1 MGYRSDVEILFYP
14 ENPEEFAMLKLY
26 VEENLPDKFEVGGIR
41 TRMNWP
47 QGNKYLHLRLEGVKW
62 YPSYEDVIVY
72 TECFD
77 NWEERFGSPPKFHFE
92 FVRIGE
98 DDGDTETQYSNDAVY
113 ALQIERSITL
123 SF

>member
-14 ENPEEFAMLKLY
+14 EDQEDFAMLKLY
-26 VEENLPDKFEVGGIR
+26 VDENLPDKFEVGHIPSNGR
-41 TRMNWP
+41 W
-47 QGNKYLHLRLEGVKW
+47 QKGYKYLHLRLKGVKW
-62 YPSYEDVIVY
+62 YPSYEDVIAY

-77 NWEERFGSPPKFHFE
+77 NWAQKFGSPPKFHFE

-98 DDGDTETQYSNDAVY
+98 DYGDIKTLYSENAQY
-113 ALQIERSITL
+113 ALQVERSITL

>member
-14 ENPEEFAMLKLY
+14 ENPEEFAMLQLY
-26 VEENLPDKFEVGGIR
+26 VEENLPDKFEVGDMTCNR
-41 TRMNWP
+41 WP
-47 QGNKYLHLRLEGVKW
+47 QGNKYLHIRMEGIKW

-77 NWEERFGSPPKFHFE
+77 SWEERFGSPPKFHFE

-98 DDGDTETQYSNDAVY
+98 DDGDIETQYSDDAEY
-113 ALQIERSITL
+113 ALQVERSIAIN
-123 SF
+123 F

>member
-14 ENPEEFAMLKLY
+14 QDPEDFAMLKLY
-26 VEENLPDKFEVGGIR
+26 VDENLPDKFEVGGIPP
-41 TRMNWP
+41 RMNWP

-72 TECFD
+72 TECFSD
-77 NWEERFGSPPKFHFE
+77 WATMFGSTPRFHYE

-98 DDGDTETQYSNDAVY
+98 DDNDIETDYSENAEF
-113 ALQIERSITL
+113 AMRANCSIAIN
-123 SF
+123 F

>member
-14 ENPEEFAMLKLY
+14 QDPEDFAMLKLY
-26 VEENLPDKFEVGGIR
+26 VDETLPDKFEVGGIPP
-41 TRMNWP
+41 RMNWP
-47 QGNKYLHLRLEGVKW
+47 QGNKYLHLRLESVKW

-77 NWEERFGSPPKFHFE
+77 NWGERFGSPPKFHFE

-98 DDGDTETQYSNDAVY
+98 DDEDTETHYSNDAAY

>member
-14 ENPEEFAMLKLY
+14 QDPEDFAMLKLY
-26 VEENLPDKFEVGGIR
+26 VDETLPDKFEVGDMTCNR
-41 TRMNWP
+41 WP
-47 QGNKYLHLRLEGVKW
+47 QGNKYLHLRLESVKW

-77 NWEERFGSPPKFHFE
+77 NWGERFGSPPKFHFE

-98 DDGDTETQYSNDAVY
+98 DDGDTETQYSDDAEY
-113 ALQIERSITL
+113 ALQSERSITL